1 MFRTPDSCSE
11 PGTAS
16 TSKIRP
22 ADLGL
27 VDQAN
32 RTRARGFKLG
42 FPNDPVP
49 VPVHFL
55 DSKALSSLGLFYF
68 VYMLSREPT
77 HKFHPPTIE
86 PLESG
91 DGPQVLFWDFRLVP
105 AGGSEDVVG
114 FGGSGAYF
122 AALEI

>member
-1 MFRTPDSCSE
+1 
-11 PGTAS
+11 
-16 TSKIRP
+16 
-22 ADLGL
+22 
-27 VDQAN
+27 
-32 RTRARGFKLG
+32 
-42 FPNDPVP
+42 
-49 VPVHFL
+49 
-55 DSKALSSLGLFYF
+55 
-68 VYMLSREPT
+68 MLSRKPT
-77 HKFHPPTIE
+77 HKFHPPILGNEPTIE